1 MKRYVKDKKIY
12 ELPIML
18 QIDGNKI
25 YTNDQEL
32 ILKNGYEVFTA
43 PEKTKE
49 QKIQLSVVRINRQTD
64 KKILQGFV
72 WRGNEFYLSMQNQQ
86 NFANMFVAK
95 EYLTYPITI
104 KTKKGYIELN
114 NIEEVTDFYLS
125 GINYVKVCLQQGWK
139 KKAQEQ
145 ERIKNS

>member
-18 QIDGNKI
+18 QIDGNNI

-32 ILKNGYEVFTA
+32 ILQNGYEVFTA

-125 GINYVKVCLQQGWK
+125 GINYVKTKVKQPKLVAK
-139 KKAQEQ
+139 II
-145 ERIKNS
+145 R